1 VLPWL
6 PESNPVPSR
15 STPMAAARAVAEAEA
30 ALEQASS
37 TPLWCDDSS
46 RPAPRAPL
54 RGDHEMDLVVVG
66 GGFTGLWA
74 ALLALQENPGRQ
86 VVILE
91 GDRLAWAATG
101 RNGGFC
107 SSSLT
112 HGVGNGLAR
121 WPQEMPLLQRLGAAN
136 LDAIEATIADLGIDC
151 DFERTGELDV
161 AIEPWQLEDLRD
173 LHETLRGLG
182 EQSELLDGAQAC
194 ALVSSPTYLGGLL
207 DRRGVAM
214 VNPARLAWGLA
225 DAIEAAGGQIHE
237 STRVLKLRSSG
248 DGVGLTTGTS
258 RGTGTVRARQVVLAT
273 NAFPSPL
280 RRARAYVVPV
290 WDHMIATEPLS
301 QSQRESLGWA
311 GREGVGDAGNQFHYY
326 RLTRDDRL
334 VFGGYDALY
343 YYGSDL
349 SARRQRRPETE
360 QMLYRHLLETFPGLR
375 GIRITHTW
383 GGAIDTST
391 RFSASWQRA
400 FGDNLVSV
408 LGYTGLGVGASRFG
422 AQVCLDLLAGR
433 DNERTR
439 LEMVRRRPMPWPPEP
454 VRWLGIQLTRRSI
467 ARADANNGRRDL
479 WLRLL
484 DRLGLGFDS

>member
-1 VLPWL
+1 
-6 PESNPVPSR
+6 
-15 STPMAAARAVAEAEA
+15 M
-30 ALEQASS
+30 ALEEASS
-37 TPLWCDDSS
+37 TPLWCDDSA
-46 RPAPRAPL
+46 RPEPRAAL
-54 RGDHEMDLVVVG
+54 RGDHDVDLVVVG

-74 ALLALQENPGRQ
+74 ALLALDENPGRQ
-86 VVILE
+86 VVVLE
-91 GDRLAWAATG
+91 ADRLAWAATG

-107 SSSLT
+107 AASLT

-136 LDAIEATIADLGIDC
+136 LDAIEATITEHGIDC

-161 AIEPWQLEDLRD
+161 AVEPWQAEGLRE

-182 EQSELLDGAQAC
+182 EDSELLDAAQTR
-194 ALVSSPTYLGGLL
+194 ALVSSPTYLAGLL

-225 DAIEAAGGQIHE
+225 DAVEAAGGQIHE
-237 STRVLKLRSSG
+237 STRVLKLRSAG
-248 DGVGLTTGTS
+248 DRVELTTGTATAGTT
-258 RGTGTVRARQVVLAT
+258 RGTGVLRARQVVLAT
-273 NAFPSPL
+273 NVFPSPL

-301 QSQRESLGWA
+301 RSQRESLGWP

-326 RLTRDDRL
+326 RLTSDDRL
-334 VFGGYDALY
+334 IFGGYDALY
-343 YYGSDL
+343 YYGSGL
-349 SARRQRRPETE
+349 AQSRQRRPETE
-360 QMLYRHLLETFPGLR
+360 QMLYRHLLATFPGLH
-375 GIRITHTW
+375 GVRITHTW

-391 RFSASWQRA
+391 RFSASWHQGLGGRV
-400 FGDNLVSV
+400 VSV

-433 DNERTR
+433 ANERTR

-467 ARADANNGRRDL
+467 ARADANGGRRDL

>member
-1 VLPWL
+1 M
-6 PESNPVPSR
+6 S
-15 STPMAAARAVAEAEA
+15 AGGAEA
-30 ALEQASS
+30 AFEHASS
-37 TPLWCDDSS
+37 TPLWCDDSR
-46 RPAPRAPL
+46 RPQPRAAL
-54 RGDHEMDLVVVG
+54 NGDHDVDLAVVG

-74 ALLALQENPGRQ
+74 ALLALEEDPRRD
-86 VVILE
+86 VLVLE
-91 GDRLAWAATG
+91 GARLAWAATG

-121 WPQEMPLLQRLGAAN
+121 WPQEIPLLQRLGSAN
-136 LDAIEATIADLGIDC
+136 LDAIEATIRQRRIDC

-161 AIEPWQLEDLRD
+161 AVEPWQLEDLRG
-173 LHETLRGLG
+173 LHETLRELG
-182 EQSELLDGAQAC
+182 EEAELLSAAQTR

-225 DAIEAAGGQIHE
+225 DAVEAAGGRIHE
-237 STRVLKLRSSG
+237 ASRVLRLRSSG
-248 DGVGLTTGTS
+248 ERVGLSTA
-258 RGTGTVRARQVVLAT
+258 TGTVRARQVVLAT
-273 NAFPSPL
+273 SAFRSPL

-290 WDHMIATEPLS
+290 WDHLIATEPLS
-301 QSQRESLGWA
+301 QSQRESMGWES
-311 GREGVGDAGNQFHYY
+311 RSGVGDGGNQFHYY
-326 RLTRDDRL
+326 RLTSDNRL

-349 SARRQRRPETE
+349 STRRQRRTETE
-360 QMLYRHLLETFPGLR
+360 QMLYRHMLVTFPGLE
-375 GIRITHTW
+375 GVRITHTW

-391 RFSASWQRA
+391 RFSASWQCA
-400 FGDNLVSV
+400 YGGKVASV

-454 VRWLGIQLTRRSI
+454 LRWLGIQMTRRSI
-467 ARADANNGRRDL
+467 ARADANDGRRDL

>member
-1 VLPWL
+1 MLIPDG
-6 PESNPVPSR
+6 EI
-15 STPMAAARAVAEAEA
+15 EA
-30 ALEQASS
+30 ALERASS
-37 TPLWCDDSS
+37 TPLWCDDSR
-46 RPAPRAPL
+46 RPQARAAL
-54 RGDHEMDLVVVG
+54 SGDHDVDLAIVG

-74 ALLALQENPGRQ
+74 ALLALEEDPGRD
-86 VVILE
+86 VVVLE
-91 GDRLAWAATG
+91 GARLGWAATG

-107 SSSLT
+107 SASLT

-121 WPQEMPLLQRLGAAN
+121 WPDEMPLLQRLGAAN
-136 LDAIEATIADLGIDC
+136 LDAIQDTVREHDIDC

-161 AIEPWQLEDLRD
+161 AVEPWQVADLRE
-173 LHETLRGLG
+173 LHRRLQELG
-182 EQSELLDGAQAC
+182 EEPTLLSAEQTR

-207 DRRGVAM
+207 DSRGVAM

-225 DAIEAAGGQIHE
+225 DAVEAAGGRIHE
-237 STRVLKLRSSG
+237 ATRVLRMRS
-248 DGVGLTTGTS
+248 VGEHVSLTTA
-258 RGTGTVRARQVVLAT
+258 TGMVRARQVVLAT
-273 NAFPSPL
+273 NVFPSPL

-301 QSQRESLGWA
+301 ASQRRSLGWE
-311 GREGVGDAGNQFHYY
+311 GRWGVGDSGNQFHYY
-326 RLTRDDRL
+326 RLTGDDRL

-349 SARRQRRPETE
+349 SARRQRRPQTE

-375 GIRITHTW
+375 GVRITHTW

-400 FGDNLVSV
+400 FGGRVVSV

-454 VRWLGIQLTRRSI
+454 VRWLGIQMTRRSI
-467 ARADANNGRRDL
+467 ARADSQGGRRDL